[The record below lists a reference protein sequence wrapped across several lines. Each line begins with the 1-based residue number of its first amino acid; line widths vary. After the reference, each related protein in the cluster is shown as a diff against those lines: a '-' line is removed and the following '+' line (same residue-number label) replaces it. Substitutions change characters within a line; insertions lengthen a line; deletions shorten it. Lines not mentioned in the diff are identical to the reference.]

1 MSDTLST
8 AAIATSQDETIRQ
21 RAYEIWER
29 EGRTGNP
36 EDHWF
41 RAQQE
46 LDEQGQ
52 ERSAATVDDAHPSMA
67 LIPAVGSGRDNSP
80 VQEVFLTAWN
90 VCDRVGF
97 GEAHRATSAR

>member
-29 EGRTGNP
+29 EGHTGIPEDHWP

-46 LDEQGQ
+46 LVEQGQ
-52 ERSAATVDDAHPSMA
+52 ERSAATVDDAP
-67 LIPAVGSGRDNSP
+67 PAAAV
-80 VQEVFLTAWN
+80 
-90 VCDRVGF
+90 
-97 GEAHRATSAR
+97 EADSAATSEIPDER